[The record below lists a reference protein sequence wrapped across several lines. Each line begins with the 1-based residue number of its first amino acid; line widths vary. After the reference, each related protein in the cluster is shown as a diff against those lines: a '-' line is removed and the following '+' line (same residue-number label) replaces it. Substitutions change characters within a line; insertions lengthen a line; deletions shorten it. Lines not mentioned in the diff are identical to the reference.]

1 MQEQGRFN
9 YVTPT
14 SYLEL
19 LSNFS
24 AIFGLKKNEL
34 LQQKK
39 RTKTG
44 LDKLLSTEREVTK
57 LRAELEEMQ
66 PLLAEAVEETTQT
79 METIAVDSKV
89 GFWKV
94 LVGEGRTIRAR
105 AILSVKFWVRV
116 IWSSC
121 QFIMNFMSENYF
133 KNIDTLTCID
143 QILIRLRL

>member
-19 LSNFS
+19 LSIFS

-94 LVGEGRTIRAR
+94 LVGEGRTIRDR

-133 KNIDTLTCID
+133 KNIETLTCID
-143 QILIRLRL
+143 QIFIRLRL

>member
-1 MQEQGRFN
+1 M
-9 YVTPT
+9 
-14 SYLEL
+14 EL
-19 LSNFS
+19 LSIFS

-89 GFWKV
+89 GF
-94 LVGEGRTIRAR
+94 
-105 AILSVKFWVRV
+105 
-116 IWSSC
+116 
-121 QFIMNFMSENYF
+121 
-133 KNIDTLTCID
+133 
-143 QILIRLRL
+143 

>member
-1 MQEQGRFN
+1 M
-9 YVTPT
+9 TPT

-19 LSNFS
+19 LSIFS

>member
-19 LSNFS
+19 LSIFS

-89 GFWKV
+89 GF
-94 LVGEGRTIRAR
+94 
-105 AILSVKFWVRV
+105 
-116 IWSSC
+116 
-121 QFIMNFMSENYF
+121 
-133 KNIDTLTCID
+133 
-143 QILIRLRL
+143 

>member
-19 LSNFS
+19 LSIFS

-105 AILSVKFWVRV
+105 VILSVKFWVRV